1 MFSKPLKELLLT
13 EGEVD
18 DVAVISMDSKGI
30 DIRVRQGA
38 QVQPSK
44 SYLYTTR
51 AVSCYAYAIMSKK
64 KLLIKICITIHGLG

>member
-1 MFSKPLKELLLT
+1 MFSKPLKELLST

-18 DVAVISMDSKGI
+18 DVAVISLDSKGI

-44 SYLYTTR
+44 VYL
-51 AVSCYAYAIMSKK
+51 
-64 KLLIKICITIHGLG
+64 